1 MPDPREFIDEV
12 VSGAAAR
19 QNAGILS
26 GMDAAA
32 QNARDRLGAAAR
44 ARGQSFTKWATS
56 SNFVADRE
64 PVSLAVWPHLHTL
77 YDAIPNDL
85 TDLDICV
92 MKAAQGG
99 ASIYAMLVMLY
110 VALRE
115 RCQLGYFLPT
125 RDHAMVFSNERFLRL
140 CRDNEAIYSAMGD
153 TERQLRASGVDGKAK
168 GGMIDEGSKSIRRI
182 GHSVVYFTYMG
193 GVVTTESLPLDGIV
207 FDEVQEMLL
216 REVEK
221 TEERLSASMLK
232 VRLRVSTA
240 NFAGADIAYYYER
253 STQEEWTTDCKCPDG
268 VVLADQWDP
277 EHGPLCIA
285 EHNALVYWRCPRC
298 GAQVDP
304 KRGRYVARNPG
315 HPRRGF
321 HFPQFVS
328 PRQSAESIL
337 LKWRERVDTKNFYNR
352 ILGRPFTDPKTQPIT
367 EAHLAAAQDSTL
379 EWGPLRENPGD
390 WRGEGGSVVMGID
403 QMGGFNTV
411 ILACRWY
418 DRMRVLYAEIVKS
431 GDPWERCAQIM
442 RQYRV
447 RVCAVEALPNFNEA
461 HRFARAFDGRVWVC
475 NYADLIDQMVTWGDR
490 PRDKVSIRKT
500 DDEARGRY
508 VATIDQYRM
517 MSWALGQWTEGRVC
531 TPDARGLVQHL
542 RGEGGLDV
550 PTAVWRDVVWLH
562 MQRVALVTEEV
573 QGRETE
579 RRLRRA
585 VKKIGI
591 DPHFA
596 YTWMLLCVAWVRIFG
611 TERLLPID
619 PDPNVYE
626 SALRHMPKEL
636 SETEQGYAAQIGERV
651 DYADQGG
658 PTMRKHMETPHYL
671 RVDDPAPQDEIP
683 TCGTCTSFNARTG
696 ECTQRGFT
704 VRAALPACDFYS
716 PVPAQEDRW

>member
-1 MPDPREFIDEV
+1 MPDPRDFIEEV
-12 VSGAAAR
+12 ISGAAGR

-32 QNARDRLGAAAR
+32 QNARERLGASAR
-44 ARGQSFTKWATS
+44 SRSMTFTKWATTS
-56 SNFVADRE
+56 HFVADRE
-64 PVSLAVWPHLHTL
+64 PVNLTLWPHLKAL
-77 YDAIPNDL
+77 YDAVPIDC

-99 ASIYAMLVMLY
+99 ASIWAMLVLLY

-140 CRDNEAIYSAMGD
+140 CRDNEAIYSALGD
-153 TERQLRASGVDGKAK
+153 IDHQTRASGVDGKVK
-168 GGMIDEGSKSIRRI
+168 GGAVDEGSKSIRRI
-182 GHSVVYFTYMG
+182 GRSVVYFTYMG

-232 VRLRVSTA
+232 LKLRVSTA
-240 NFAGADIAYYYER
+240 NFAGADIAYYFER
-253 STQEEWTTDCKCPDG
+253 STQETWTTDCKCDGG
-268 VVLADQWDP
+268 VVLADEWDP

-285 EHNALVYWRCPRC
+285 EHNAITYWRCPHC
-298 GAQVDP
+298 GTQVDP
-304 KRGRYVARNPG
+304 KKGRYVAMNPG

-328 PRQSAESIL
+328 PRQTAASIL

-352 ILGRPFTDPKTQPIT
+352 ILGRPFTDPKTQPIG
-367 EAHLAAAQDSTL
+367 EQHLAAAQDSSL
-379 EWGPLRENPGD
+379 DWGPLRDNQADG
-390 WRGEGGSVVMGID
+390 RGEGGSVVMGID
-403 QMGGFNTV
+403 QMGHDNHVV
-411 ILACRWY
+411 IACRWY
-418 DRMRVLYAEIVKS
+418 DRMRVLHAEIVRS
-431 GDPWERCAQIM
+431 GDPWERCAQLM

-447 RVCAVEALPNFNEA
+447 RICAVEALPNFNEA
-461 HRFARAFDGRVWVC
+461 HRFARAFDGRVWVV

-508 VATIDQYRM
+508 VATCDQYRM
-517 MSWALGQWTEGRVC
+517 MSWALGQWTTFRVA
-531 TPDARGLVQHL
+531 TPDARALVQHI
-542 RGEGGLDV
+542 RGEGGIDV
-550 PTAVWRDVVWLH
+550 PTAIWRDIFWLH

-579 RRLRRA
+579 RRLRRC

-611 TERLLPID
+611 TEQLLSVD
-619 PDPNVYE
+619 PLPTEYDRTAN
-626 SALRHMPKEL
+626 MPKAL
-636 SETEQGYAAQIGERV
+636 SETEKGYAAQINERI
-651 DYADQGG
+651 DMADEGG
-658 PTMRKHMETPHYL
+658 PRRRKDAEIPHYL
-671 RVDDPAPQDEIP
+671 RVANPTPEQELS
-683 TCGTCTSFNARTG
+683 TCGTCASFDPRTG
-696 ECTQRGFT
+696 ACTTRDFT
-704 VRAALPACDFYS
+704 VRAALPACDYYT
-716 PVPAQEDRW
+716 PAPLPEDRW